1 MDLNYLYFRQQV
13 ERMRA
18 DRAACTASEKA
29 HRGMAE
35 LYGFLIDQEKVQRH
49 SSHGRVLANGL

>member
-18 DRAACTASEKA
+18 DHAACTASEKA

-35 LYGFLIDQEKVQRH
+35 LYGYLIDQERVQRH
-49 SSHGRVLANGL
+49 SDRGRVMANGL